1 MKLVRFQNGQT
12 GSWGIKQDD
21 RIHHLPSLSSEGQP
35 WNKVTNSSYL
45 ADVEKRIQYGDFTTY
60 AFDDVDVLPPV
71 DQPSKIVNVGLNYE
85 EHVTEQDGELPD
97 KPLLFAKAPSAIIGH
112 EDAIILP
119 NNVEQVDYEVEL
131 ALVIG
136 RTARNLSPE
145 EAHEYIAGYTV
156 FNDISARDAQ
166 FEDGQF
172 FRGKSYDTFAPIGPV
187 LTVNEFTPSD
197 AKLELHVNGIR
208 KQQSTTRK
216 FIFELEE
223 LLTFI
228 TSMMTLNPG
237 DVVSTGTPAD
247 VGIFRDPP
255 DLLKP
260 GDSVEASIEGIGTLS
275 NHTVSEIE

>member
-1 MKLVRFQNGQT
+1 V
-12 GSWGIKQDD
+12 S
-21 RIHHLPSLSSEGQP
+21 
-35 WNKVTNSSYL
+35 NSSYL

-60 AFDDVDVLPPV
+60 EFDDVDVLPPV

-85 EHVTEQDGELPD
+85 GHVTEQDADLPD

-112 EDAIILP
+112 EDAIVLP
-119 NNVEQVDYEVEL
+119 NDVEHVDYEVEL
-131 ALVIG
+131 ALIIG
-136 RTARNLSPE
+136 RTARNLSPKE
-145 EAHEYIAGYTV
+145 VHEYIAGYTV

-172 FRGKSYDTFAPIGPV
+172 FRGKSYDTFAPIGPA
-187 LTVNEFTPSD
+187 LTVNEFTPND
-197 AKLELHVNGIR
+197 AKLELHVNSIR
-208 KQQSTTRK
+208 KQQSTTRN

-228 TSMMTLNPG
+228 TSMMTLHPG
-237 DVVSTGTPAD
+237 DVISTGTPAD

-260 GDSVEASIEGIGTLS
+260 GDSVEASIEGIGTLA